1 MEITDVKQHIKAG
14 EFQKIYIFHGPEH
27 TIMKLYLKM
36 IADKGKYELTYVD
49 SLMDIM
55 TGAKTKALVPVRHLY
70 VIMDDKDYLI
80 NEKIRQKFKGLK
92 DDIVV
97 FYYSTT
103 DKRLKFWKE
112 NKDTAV
118 EFTRL
123 SDQVLT
129 KYIQKEAPFFTED
142 MCKELIDVCDGDYG
156 RILLEIDKMRDY
168 CRAEKVTGDSV
179 FRKFMDEGVIY
190 KSPYDAIF
198 DFVAAF
204 LARAPSRAYD
214 LLQQS
219 KAIGEANLTLL
230 AVLYN
235 NIKTLLQVQS
245 TNDYKAAGIN
255 KWQASN
261 VLPFKGNYKN
271 GELVKAM
278 KMIRE
283 VEKGIKTGTMPD
295 DLAVEYIMVSIM

>member
-1 MEITDVKQHIKAG
+1 MEITDVKRQIKSG
-14 EFQKIYIFHGPEH
+14 ELDKIYVFHGPEH
-27 TIMKLYLKM
+27 TVMKTYLKLM
-36 IADKGKYELTYVD
+36 ADSKYQLTYAD

-55 TGAKTKALVPVRHLY
+55 TGAKTKSLVPVHHLY
-70 VIMDDKDYLI
+70 VIMDDKEYLT

-92 DDIVV
+92 DDVVV

-103 DKRLKFWKE
+103 DKRLKFWKD
-112 NKDTAV
+112 NKDIAV
-118 EFTRL
+118 EFSRL

-156 RILLEIDKMRDY
+156 RILLEIDKMRQY
-168 CRAEKVTGDSV
+168 CRAEKIKGDYV

-190 KSPYDAIF
+190 RNPQDAIF

-204 LARAPSRAYD
+204 LERKPAKAYD

-230 AVLYN
+230 SVLYN

-245 TNDYKAAGIN
+245 AKDYKALGLN
-255 KWQASN
+255 GWQVKN
-261 VLPFKGNYKN
+261 VIQYKNNYKN
-271 GELVKAM
+271 GELVNAM
-278 KMIRE
+278 KIIRN
-283 VEKGIKTGTMPD
+283 VEKGIKTGQIPD
-295 DLAVEYIMVSIM
+295 ELAVEYVMVQIM